1 MNSYILTITVDLH
14 KIGRFCKRLAEGLF
28 VGLIIGSP
36 ILLYGLGWIKG

>member
-1 MNSYILTITVDLH
+1 MQNYNISTTA
-14 KIGRFCKRLAEGLF
+14 KIGRFRKRLAEGLF